1 LGDFLDRNPLQAFD
15 ENEQALTGQ
24 LDDLMNEGHCPDL
37 EEVYRLGVVHAGIA
51 LRNHPD
57 ELLFILE
64 IADQLQRT
72 VPAHCKRKNGVW
84 KQHRITNGQDWKIIK
99 VNIGLMFRG
108 HGPSTS
114 PSSFR
119 SCAHPETCEFKR
131 RHSTTQATLARFAR
145 IAPL

>member
-1 LGDFLDRNPLQAFD
+1 
-15 ENEQALTGQ
+15 
-24 LDDLMNEGHCPDL
+24 MNESHGPDL

-72 VPAHCKRKNGVW
+72 VPTHGKGQNSVW

-99 VNIGLMFRG
+99 VNIGFMF
-108 HGPSTS
+108 
-114 PSSFR
+114 
-119 SCAHPETCEFKR
+119 
-131 RHSTTQATLARFAR
+131 
-145 IAPL
+145 